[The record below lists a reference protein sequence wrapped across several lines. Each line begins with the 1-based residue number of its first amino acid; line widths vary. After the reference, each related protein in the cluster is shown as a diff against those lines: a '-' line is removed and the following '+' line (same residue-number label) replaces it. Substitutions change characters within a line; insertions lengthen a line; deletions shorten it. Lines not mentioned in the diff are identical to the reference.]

1 MEAREQRGLE
11 LARAAKIRRKGEGWI
26 VPSQNGGRRYNV
38 NLDGETPNCSCPD
51 YEFRGEKCKH
61 IFAVEYTLKHETA
74 PDGTTTVTET
84 TRVTYGRSWTAY
96 NAAQSEEKERFMV
109 LLADLCRSIPEPERG
124 NGRPRLPLS
133 DMVFAAAFK
142 VYVGFSSRRFTTDL
156 RDACDGGYIGSTP
169 HFNSV
174 SRYLADPALTNIF
187 KDLVSVSSLPLKAVE
202 TDFAV
207 DASGFSTSRFV
218 RWYDKKYGREK
229 QKREWFKAHLICGVR
244 TKIVT
249 GVDISGWTVHDGYFF
264 TPLLKKTAENFA
276 ISEVSADKAYLSHKN
291 ADAVERLG
299 GTPFIP
305 FKSSNI
311 ATIEDSAWTKMY
323 HYFMFNRETFLEHYH
338 KRSNVESV
346 FSMVKGKFGDS
357 VRSKSEMGQVNEVL
371 CKVLCHNICVLIR
384 AMHDLDIE
392 PMFCDKTKE
401 RLEG

>member
-11 LARAAKIRRKGEGWI
+11 LARAAKIRRKGEGWV

-84 TRVTYGRSWTAY
+84 TRVTYGRSWTTY
-96 NAAQSEEKERFMV
+96 NAAQTEEKERFMV

-156 RDACDGGYIGSTP
+156 RDACDGGYISSTP

-174 SRYLADPALTNIF
+174 SNYLSNPALTEIL
-187 KDLVSVSSLPLKAVE
+187 KELVTISSLPLKAVE
-202 TDFAV
+202 TDFAI

-218 RWYDKKYGREK
+218 RWYDKKYGKEITGRD
-229 QKREWFKAHLICGVR
+229 WFKAHLVCGVK

-249 GVDISGWTVHDGYFF
+249 SVDISGWTLNDTYLFA
-264 TPLLKKTAENFA
+264 PLVKKTAENFR
-276 ISEVSADKAYLSHKN
+276 IEEVSADKGYLSHKN
-291 ADAVERLG
+291 METVERLG
-299 GTPFIP
+299 GVPFIP
-305 FKSSNI
+305 FKSNTVVPKDNSI
-311 ATIEDSAWTKMY
+311 
-323 HYFMFNRETFLEHYH
+323 
-338 KRSNVESV
+338 
-346 FSMVKGKFGDS
+346 
-357 VRSKSEMGQVNEVL
+357 
-371 CKVLCHNICVLIR
+371 
-384 AMHDLDIE
+384 
-392 PMFCDKTKE
+392 
-401 RLEG
+401 